1 MINKIAILG
10 AGTMGQGL
18 ARLFVRRGLQTILYE
33 PVQGA
38 LVAAKNKFQVYQ
50 NEIRQSHSDG
60 ASRGELGFTSQL
72 KEAVGG
78 ADFII
83 ECAPEDLAIKKKL
96 YTELGQLVRPDAIV
110 ASNTSSFPL
119 STLSG
124 GQLFANRFI
133 IAHFFNPPDV
143 IPLVE
148 IVKAENTSPRVAER
162 IAGFLSQCGK
172 VPVILKKDIPGFVA
186 NRLQAALLREACFLV
201 QNNIVDA
208 AQVDT
213 VVKESVGMRWA
224 FSGPFQVADYGG
236 LDIWEKVL
244 HNLLPH
250 LTNDQEVPLVVR
262 DKVRQKLLGLK
273 SGNGFYSYDAA
284 GAGEQLKHLERNLE
298 KLLRIRKTDE

>member
-18 ARLFVRRGLQTILYE
+18 ARLFAKQGLQSILFD
-33 PVQGA
+33 PVQDA
-38 LVAAKNKFQVYQ
+38 LVAAKNKLQVFQ
-50 NEIRQSHSDG
+50 NESRKSHSARASGG
-60 ASRGELGFTSQL
+60 ALRFTSQL
-72 KEAVGG
+72 KEAAGE
-78 ADFII
+78 ADLII
-83 ECAPEDLAIKKKL
+83 ECAPEDLAIKKQL
-96 YTELGQLVRPDAIV
+96 YSELGPHVRPDAIV

-124 GQLFANRFI
+124 GQLFAARFI

-148 IVKAENTSPRVAER
+148 IVKGENTSPGVAER
-162 IAGFLSQCGK
+162 IAGFLSHCGK

-186 NRLQAALLREACFLV
+186 NRLQAAVLREACFLV

-213 VVKESVGMRWA
+213 VMRESIGMRWA
-224 FSGPFQVADYGG
+224 FTGPFQVADYGG

-244 HNLLPH
+244 NNLLPH
-250 LTNDQEVPLVVR
+250 LSNDSEVPLLVR
-262 DKVRQKLLGLK
+262 EKVKQKLLGLK
-273 SGNGFYSYDAA
+273 SGKGFYSYDAA
-284 GAGEQLKHLERNLE
+284 DANEQLKDRERKLE
-298 KLLRIRKTDE
+298 KLLHIKRTDE